1 MVSIKLSEN
10 GGKAPEAVP
19 YMPAG
24 LNHICCTV
32 NGKAGK
38 RAVMADQE
46 ACVRLQADLQD
57 MIQASKDGN
66 RARPVILFDH
76 KSGPAAAEPLG
87 FEWDDQRGILLR
99 VNWTSAGREAV
110 EGGNY
115 GYISPA
121 FRLEKGSN
129 RINGLQSGVE
139 VGSLVND
146 PAFERNECIAAGK
159 TELDEEEISAAFL
172 SPFQSVEERE
182 NSGENI
188 SAATGGGDQTQTK
201 SDDMENI
208 KQKLGLSPDATPE
221 DVAAAVDALLAQCES
236 GKKRIEEV
244 EAENVL
250 HKDEI
255 KKHKE
260 TAADGFVD
268 RLKKDGKVSPHDEE
282 TLKAAREAYL
292 DNPER
297 TERIYASMQP
307 IIPSDDND
315 EDLLANRVQHAE
327 QEYAHMSIAD
337 CYATVSF

>member
-32 NGKAGK
+32 NGRAGK
-38 RAVMADQE
+38 RAVMADAE
-46 ACVRLQADLQD
+46 ACERLNADLQE
-57 MIQASKDGN
+57 MIAASKDGN

-76 KSGPAAAEPLG
+76 KAGPAAAEPVG
-87 FEWDDQRGILLR
+87 FEWDEQRGILLR

-121 FRLEKGSN
+121 FRLEKGSQ
-129 RINGLQSGVE
+129 RINGLQDGVE

-146 PAFERNECIAAGK
+146 PAFERNECIASSKA
-159 TELDEEEISAAFL
+159 ELTDEDIRDAFL
-172 SPFQSVEERE
+172 PLFCDVENLKEK
-182 NSGENI
+182 GENI
-188 SAATGGGDQTQTK
+188 HAANGGGVVETEKT
-201 SDDMENI
+201 DDMETI
-208 KQKLGLSPDATPE
+208 KQKLGLAPDATPA
-221 DVAAAVDALLAQCES
+221 DVAAAIDALMKKCDD

-244 EAENVL
+244 EAENNE
-250 HKDEI
+250 HKETI

-260 TAADGFVD
+260 TAADAFV
-268 RLKKDGKVSPHDEE
+268 KKLRKEGKVAHHDEE

-292 DNPER
+292 ENPER
-297 TERIYASMQP
+297 TELIYASFEP
-307 IIPSDDND
+307 IVPTEEKD
-315 EDLLANRVQHAE
+315 EKLLANRITEPERGYAE
-327 QEYAHMSIAD
+327 MSIAD
-337 CYATVSF
+337 CYATINF

>member
-32 NGKAGK
+32 NGRAGK
-38 RAVMADQE
+38 RAVMADRD
-46 ACVRLQADLQD
+46 ACERLNADLQELLE
-57 MIQASKDGN
+57 ASKAGN
-66 RARPVILFDH
+66 RARPVVLFDH
-76 KSGPAAAEPLG
+76 KSGPAAAEPVG
-87 FEWDDQRGILLR
+87 FEWDEQRGILLR

-121 FRLEKGSN
+121 FRLERGTQ
-129 RINGLQSGVE
+129 RINGLQGGVE

-159 TELDEEEISAAFL
+159 AELTDEEISDAFL
-172 SPFQSVEERE
+172 SLFCKVENTSNE
-182 NSGENI
+182 GDNI
-188 SAATGGGDQTQTK
+188 HAANGGGALEQPKT
-201 SDDMENI
+201 DDMETI
-208 KQKLGLSPDATPE
+208 KTKLGLAPDATPA
-221 DVAAAVDALLAQCES
+221 DVAAAIDALMKKCDD

-244 EAENVL
+244 EAENHE
-250 HKDEI
+250 HKETI

-260 TAADGFVD
+260 SAADAFV
-268 RLKKDGKVSPHDEE
+268 KKLRKEGKVSPHDEE

-292 DNPER
+292 ENPER
-297 TERIYASMQP
+297 TELIYASFEP
-307 IIPSDDND
+307 IVPTEEKD
-315 EDLLANRVQHAE
+315 EKLLANRITEPERVYAE
-327 QEYAHMSIAD
+327 MSIAD
-337 CYATVSF
+337 CYATINF